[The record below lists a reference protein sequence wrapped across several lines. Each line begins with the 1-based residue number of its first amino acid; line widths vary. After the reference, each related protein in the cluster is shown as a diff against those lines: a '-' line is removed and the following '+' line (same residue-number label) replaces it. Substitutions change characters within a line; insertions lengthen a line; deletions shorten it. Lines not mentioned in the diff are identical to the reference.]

1 MLNNS
6 QSMVLNIL
14 GRCMGTHVASL
25 GNFAQPVVMRIE
37 QHYDSVLFS
46 KPRVRLLSKELTNS
60 WSMVSVSCNGN
71 HAPPVVM
78 EVNSLSKV
86 SVTSME
92 NHAQTI
98 VMIVEQQLE
107 HALCVLYRKS

>member
-25 GNFAQPVVMRIE
+25 GKFAQPVVMRIE
-37 QHYDSVLFS
+37 QHYDSDLFF
-46 KPRVRLLSKELTNS
+46 KPRIRLLSKELTNS
-60 WSMVSVSCNGN
+60 WSMVSVICNGN

-78 EVNSLSKV
+78 EVK
-86 SVTSME
+86 
-92 NHAQTI
+92 Q
-98 VMIVEQQLE
+98 
-107 HALCVLYRKS
+107 

>member
-25 GNFAQPVVMRIE
+25 GNFVQPVVMRIE

-46 KPRVRLLSKELTNS
+46 KPRIRLLSKELTNS
-60 WSMVSVSCNGN
+60 WSMVSVS
-71 HAPPVVM
+71 
-78 EVNSLSKV
+78 
-86 SVTSME
+86 SME
-92 NHAQTI
+92 NHAQPV
-98 VMIVEQQLE
+98 VMIVEQQLG
-107 HALCVLYRKS
+107 HGIYKFCGKLCTACCYES